1 MMIENISKNEQIKG
15 KPLKKVQAFTL
26 IEMLIVLLI
35 ISVLILLFVPNLS
48 KYKNHVDEESQAAV
62 IQLVD
67 TQKELYALQNNGK
80 VPTIDELL
88 AEGYIKQEHAD
99 VYNKK

>member
-1 MMIENISKNEQIKG
+1 MKIENVSKNEQF
-15 KPLKKVQAFTL
+15 KVNLSRKANAFTL

-48 KYKNHVDEESQAAV
+48 KYKNHVDKESQAAV
-62 IQLVD
+62 VQLVD
-67 TQKELYALQNNGK
+67 TQKELYALQNDGK